1 MFSLQKTFTNFLRNV
16 VSRRNS
22 KRTFTVCVEGNIG
35 SGKTTFLNN
44 FKIYNN
50 TAVLQEPVQLW
61 RNVAG
66 ENLLELMYKDTS
78 RFACLFQ
85 SYVQLTMTQLHALNT
100 QKPYKIM
107 ERSAYSARL
116 FIENMKRNKTL
127 KDVELYVLEA
137 WYDWSIENSGIE
149 TDLIVYLR
157 TSPEIVYQR
166 MRERARKEE
175 DCVSLEYLQQ
185 LHEIHDEWLL
195 ERKLFPLP
203 APVIVLNGDKNLE
216 DMMSEF
222 YICKDNIYN
231 KQITYKTTED
241 LKSERIKNATGLS
254 D

>member
-1 MFSLQKTFTNFLRNV
+1 MFSIHKTFTNFLRNV
-16 VSRRNS
+16 ILRRDS
-22 KRTFTVCVEGNIG
+22 KRRFTVCVEGNIG

-66 ENLLELMYKDTS
+66 ENLLELMYKDTE
-78 RFACLFQ
+78 RYACLFQ
-85 SYVQLTMTQLHALNT
+85 SYVQLTMVQLHKLNT
-100 QKPYKIM
+100 SQPYKIM

-137 WYDWSIENSGIE
+137 WYNWSIENSEIE

-157 TSPEIVYQR
+157 TSPEVVYKR

-175 DCVSLEYLQQ
+175 DCVSLDYLQQ
-185 LHEIHDEWLL
+185 LHKIHDEWLL
-195 ERKLFPLP
+195 ERKIFSLP

-216 DMMSEF
+216 EMISEF
-222 YICKDNIYN
+222 NICKENIYN
-231 KQITYKTTED
+231 KQISYKPTEN
-241 LKSERIKNATGLS
+241 LKSQRIKEAT
-254 D
+254 